1 MPARH
6 SRLLLS
12 FPLMNLSSLFSF
24 RTDISGHRYGWTP
37 LHRACITNREEIA
50 LFLIN
55 EEKERVSAAEGQR
68 QLRQRQHAQP
78 GRAGRR
84 GGWREGTPSYN
95 MKSSSGR
102 SPVFWTSSEKIVEEM
117 VKLPDLELA
126 NGKGRQLLERGE
138 EGWV

>member
-1 MPARH
+1 
-6 SRLLLS
+6 
-12 FPLMNLSSLFSF
+12 MNLSSLFSF
-24 RTDISGHRYGWTP
+24 RTDISGGGWTP
-37 LHRACITNREEIA
+37 LHYACSNNREEIA

-55 EEKERVSAAEGQR
+55 EEKERVSAAEGQQ
-68 QLRQRQHAQP
+68 QLQQQQHAQP

-95 MKSSSGR
+95 MR
-102 SPVFWTSSEKIVEEM
+102 DYRELSPVFLTTSEKIVEEM

-126 NGKGRQLLERGE
+126 DGNGRQLLETGE